1 MNTSLSATANNPLLH
16 LLKNT
21 TVSIVASDAHDL
33 TGRQLGVFLTVYLET
48 GDHTVRGMASKLNV
62 SKPAITR
69 ALDRLTEFDLVRRED
84 DPNDSVASLCFAHR
98 PAPHIC
104 VRSQVS
110 CVRLNRPLGQT
121 RPPPKV
127 REQFGEGMSHPSP
140 AGST

>member
-84 DPNDSVASLCFAHR
+84 DPNDRRSVIVLR
-98 PAPHIC
+98 T
-104 VRSQVS
+104 
-110 CVRLNRPLGQT
+110 QT
-121 RPPPKV
+121 GAAYLRKV
-127 REQFGEGMSHPSP
+127 AGFLREAEQ
-140 AGST
+140 ATRADKAAA